1 MYSNLFEFI
10 KSLIEK
16 NGIARGAIY
25 CRVSTDADDQL
36 NSLENQKAFWEDWCQ
51 NNNVTLI
58 KLYSDEGITG
68 TNTKKRDDF
77 NNMIKDSKSNEF
89 DLILTKEV
97 SRFARNTV
105 DTLSHTRKL
114 KTLEIGVF
122 FLLDNIFTLDGDGE
136 LRLALMATLAQEES
150 RKTSERVKFGHKRAM
165 KDGKVYGAN
174 RVLGYDIIDAKLI
187 INDKEAEI
195 VRKIFRWFLEGKSLH
210 AIARELNGSNIQGK
224 LGGGFIHSSVKRI
237 LSNEK
242 YVGDL
247 IQQKYYTED
256 YLSHKQQKNNGK
268 KEFIIIQNHH
278 EPIISREIW
287 DQTQIKLNHN
297 IEKRKEHIG
306 YSENVWVGKLFCGY
320 CGGKYRRKKIPTKD
334 GDFRLVFMCQN
345 NHEKGKVGCENGK
358 YIRQEVLEDI
368 FMTALKELSSDDSN
382 KEIID
387 MLIKNIEKNLKLN
400 NSQKIVENLY
410 SQLSK
415 IESKQAK
422 LLDLFMDEDS
432 NLTKEIYNLKNSEL
446 INQKND
452 ILNQINIHEKS
463 SIFLKDKRQKL
474 EQFYDIFSNKIDLSH
489 FNESLVIKFIDRIII
504 TKNIVKLFLLFNN
517 FEKEIDISNY
527 PKRFNNR
534 NHCTIMGISY
544 NPLMLGIMGIR
555 DFDIYKVEILF

>member
-10 KSLIEK
+10 KSLIER
-16 NGIARGAIY
+16 NGIARAVAY

-51 NNNVTLI
+51 NNNVTLV

-77 NNMIKDSKSNEF
+77 NNMIKNSKSNEY

-114 KTLEIGVF
+114 KTFEIGVF

-187 INDKEAEI
+187 VNDKEAEI
-195 VRKIFRWFLEGKSLH
+195 VRNIFNWFLEGKSLH
-210 AIARELNGSNIQGK
+210 AIARELNGLNIQGK
-224 LGGGFIHSSVKRI
+224 LGGEFIHSSVKRI

-268 KEFIIIQNHH
+268 KEFIVIKDHH
-278 EPIISREIW
+278 QPIISRQIW
-287 DQTQIKLNHN
+287 DEIQIKLNQN

-345 NHEKGKVGCENGK
+345 NHERGKAGCENGK

-368 FMTALKELSSDDSN
+368 FMTALRELSNDHSN
-382 KEIID
+382 KEFIEI
-387 MLIKNIEKNLKLN
+387 LIKNLEKSLDLD
-400 NSQKIVENLY
+400 NSKKILEDLY
-410 SQLSK
+410 SQLNK
-415 IESKQAK
+415 IEVKQTK

-432 NLTKEIYNLKNSEL
+432 NLTKETYNLKNGDL
-446 INQKND
+446 LKQKD
-452 ILNQINIHEKS
+452 KFMNQINIYEKS
-463 SIFLKDKRQKL
+463 SLFLKDKRQKL
-474 EQFYDIFSNKIDLSH
+474 EQFYNVIPSINELTV
-489 FNESLVIKFIDRIII
+489 FNETWVREYITQVII
-504 TKNIVKLFLLFNN
+504 TKNSLKLFLLDGEI
-517 FEKEIDISNY
+517 EKEIDISNY
-527 PKRFNNR
+527 PKRFNSR
-534 NHCTIMGISY
+534 NYCSIMGISY
-544 NPLMLGIMGIR
+544 NPLIQGIVGIR
-555 DFDIYKVEILF
+555 DFDIYKVELFL